1 MTVALSGRG
10 SRRGGTARRGGLGI
24 RAATADDLPR
34 CGVIWRDALNDYMGR
49 LNQPEIPDQLES
61 LGKLHAHALATDPD
75 LYVVAGR
82 AGEPLAGFASAVAR
96 GSLWYL
102 SMLFVD
108 PAEQH
113 GGLGRAMLERI
124 LPPQD
129 RLVDI
134 TLSLASDSAQPISN
148 GLYSS
153 LGIVPR
159 LPLYHVVG
167 RPTRP
172 AELPSLGDGVTA
184 AALTPG
190 APDTPLPGDVHALD
204 RELLGFDHPQDHRFA
219 AETGRRPY
227 LYRARDGELLGY
239 GYASTVGHV
248 GPVAARDPA
257 LLPAILGHL
266 LLAVEPRG
274 ASALWV
280 PGSAGS
286 ALTALVRSGMRL
298 DGFPILLCW
307 TRPFADLDRY
317 IPLSPGLL

>member
-1 MTVALSGRG
+1 MALCGRRP
-10 SRRGGTARRGGLGI
+10 RRGGTARRGGVGI
-24 RAATADDLPR
+24 RPATAEDLPR

-49 LNQPEIPDQLES
+49 LNLPVMPDQLES
-61 LGKLHAHALATDPD
+61 LGRLHVHALVTDPD
-75 LYVVAGR
+75 LFVVAGR
-82 AGEPLAGFASAVAR
+82 AGETPVGFASAVVR
-96 GSLWYL
+96 GQLWYL
-102 SMLFVD
+102 SMLFVE
-108 PAEQH
+108 PADQRS
-113 GGLGRAMLERI
+113 GLGRAMLDQI
-124 LPPQD
+124 LPPPD
-129 RLVDI
+129 RLAGF
-134 TLSLASDSAQPISN
+134 TLALASDSAQPISN
-148 GLYSS
+148 GLYAS

-159 LPLYHVVG
+159 LPLYHLVG

-172 AELPSLGDGVTA
+172 AELPPLGDGVTA
-184 AALTPG
+184 VLN
-190 APDTPLPGDVHALD
+190 APDTALPGDVHALD
-204 RELLGFDHPQDHRFA
+204 RELLGFDRPQDHRFA

-257 LLPAILGHL
+257 QLPAVLGHL

-280 PGSAGS
+280 PGAAGP
-286 ALTALVRSGMRL
+286 AFTALVRSGMRL